1 MDKRKKARIM
11 MLKKYITAKNII
23 IAVTF
28 CLILV
33 SGILTRQNPL
43 FMIPLF
49 VSLGV
54 MALQAAVNR
63 TAYLIGG
70 INACIYGIV
79 YICMGLYA
87 SAASALLFSSPLQL
101 VTFLNWKRKAYG
113 KATIFK
119 KLTMKARIIL
129 ASCAVLGFFIQ
140 QFVLTQLGSDYAI
153 LDNIASLVGIASS
166 ILSLLGYIEYIY
178 LQILGTVLTI
188 ALNVQVTMTNPAHC
202 TYLIYSLYCIYCLVL
217 AFSNVRKLYKEQQE
231 AAKNRLSG
239 V

>member
-1 MDKRKKARIM
+1 M

-54 MALQAAVNR
+54 MALQADVNR

-70 INACIYGIV
+70 INACICGIV

-119 KLTMKARIIL
+119 KLTIKARIIL

-188 ALNVQVTMTNPAHC
+188 ALNVQVTMTNPAHS

>member
-1 MDKRKKARIM
+1 M

-54 MALQAAVNR
+54 MALHADVNR

-119 KLTMKARIIL
+119 KLTIKARIIL

-188 ALNVQVTMTNPAHC
+188 ALNVQVTMTNPAHS

-239 V
+239 A